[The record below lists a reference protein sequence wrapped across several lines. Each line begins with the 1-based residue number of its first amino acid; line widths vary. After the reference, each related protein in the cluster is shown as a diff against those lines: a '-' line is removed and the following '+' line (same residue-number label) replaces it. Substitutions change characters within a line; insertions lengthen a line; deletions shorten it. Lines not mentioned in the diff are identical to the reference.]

1 MIAQLHSITKAM
13 VKEAIEK
20 VKNKK
25 LNPYVSSIL
34 FQEMEEGDY
43 LEMLHVG
50 AYDDEKNV

>member
-34 FQEMEEGDY
+34 CQEMEEGDC